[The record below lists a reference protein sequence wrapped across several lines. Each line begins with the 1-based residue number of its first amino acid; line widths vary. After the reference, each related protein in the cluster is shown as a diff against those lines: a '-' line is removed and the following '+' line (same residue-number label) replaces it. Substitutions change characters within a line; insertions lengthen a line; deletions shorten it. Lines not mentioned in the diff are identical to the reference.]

1 MLLRSALM
9 TVSSGSI
16 TLRLGPNSGP
26 VTQRDDRWQRPTEQR
41 RISRNIDA
49 IRQPMTDTKVL
60 VKKRFA
66 TAAAWRSWL
75 EKHHAG
81 SHGLWL
87 EFAKKENERPS
98 IAHAQALETA
108 LCFGWIDGQ
117 TKSSADGWW
126 CQRFTPRGPR
136 SKWSQVNCAAV
147 ERLRAQG
154 KLTAAGLEQME
165 AAKSDGRWSAAYAH
179 QRTIIVP
186 DDLKAALGASPI
198 ARKFFESLDSKNRY
212 AILYRLHNAK
222 KPETREK
229 RLLKFIQ
236 MLKAGETLHE
246 RPGKFSEMNLLE
258 P

>member
-1 MLLRSALM
+1 MA
-9 TVSSGSI
+9 
-16 TLRLGPNSGP
+16 
-26 VTQRDDRWQRPTEQR
+26 
-41 RISRNIDA
+41 
-49 IRQPMTDTKVL
+49 DTKVL

-66 TAAAWRSWL
+66 TAAAWHSWL
-75 EKHHAG
+75 EKHHAR
-81 SHGLWL
+81 SQGLWL

-98 IAHAQALETA
+98 ITHAQALESA

-117 TKSSADGWW
+117 TKSSANGWW

-165 AAKSDGRWSAAYAH
+165 AAMSDGRWSAAYAP
-179 QRTIIVP
+179 QSKITVP

-222 KPETREK
+222 KPETRER
-229 RLLKFIQ
+229 RLLKFVQ

-246 RPGKFSEMNLLE
+246 RHKH
-258 P
+258 

>member
-1 MLLRSALM
+1 M
-9 TVSSGSI
+9 
-16 TLRLGPNSGP
+16 
-26 VTQRDDRWQRPTEQR
+26 TQRDDRRPTEQR
-41 RISRNIDA
+41 RISGNIDA

-66 TAAAWRSWL
+66 TAAARRSWL

-81 SHGLWL
+81 SRGLWL

-98 IAHAQALETA
+98 ITHAQALETA

-117 TKSSADGWW
+117 TKSSAAGWW
-126 CQRFTPRGPR
+126 CQRFTPRGRR
-136 SKWSQVNCAAV
+136 SKWSQVNCDTV

-165 AAKSDGRWSAAYAH
+165 AAKSDGRWSAAYAP

-186 DDLKAALGASPI
+186 DYLKAALQASPI

-222 KPETREK
+222 KPETRER

-246 RPGKFSEMNLLE
+246 RPGKFVRRAVQR
-258 P
+258 

>member
-1 MLLRSALM
+1 
-9 TVSSGSI
+9 
-16 TLRLGPNSGP
+16 
-26 VTQRDDRWQRPTEQR
+26 
-41 RISRNIDA
+41 
-49 IRQPMTDTKVL
+49 MTDTKVL

-66 TAAAWRSWL
+66 TTAAWRSWL

-81 SHGLWL
+81 PRGLWL

-98 IAHAQALETA
+98 ITHAQALETA

-126 CQRFTPRGPR
+126 CQRFTPRSPR

-147 ERLRAQG
+147 ERLQAQG
-154 KLTAAGLEQME
+154 KLTAAGFEQME
-165 AAKSDGRWSAAYAH
+165 AAKSDGRWSAAYAP

-186 DDLKAALGASPI
+186 DDLKAALAASPI

-212 AILYRLHNAK
+212 SILYRLHDAK
-222 KPETREK
+222 RPETRER
-229 RLLKFIQ
+229 RLLKFVQ

-246 RPGKFSEMNLLE
+246 RRGKSAHRAAQK
-258 P
+258 

>member
-1 MLLRSALM
+1 MLLCNAL
-9 TVSSGSI
+9 TTFSIGSI
-16 TLRLGPNSGP
+16 TLRMGPNSGL
-26 VTQRDDRWQRPTEQR
+26 VTQRDDRCHPPAEQR
-41 RISRNIDA
+41 RIGGNIEA

-60 VKKRFA
+60 VKRRFA
-66 TAAAWRSWL
+66 TAAAWHNWL

-81 SHGLWL
+81 SRGLWL

-98 IAHAQALETA
+98 ITHAQALETS

-154 KLTAAGLEQME
+154 RLTAAGLEQME
-165 AAKSDGRWSAAYAH
+165 AAKSDGRWSAAYAP
-179 QRTIIVP
+179 QSTIIVP
-186 DDLKAALGASPI
+186 DDLKAALAASPI
-198 ARKFFESLDSKNRY
+198 ARNFFESLDSKNRY

-222 KPETREK
+222 KPETRER
-229 RLLKFIQ
+229 RLLKFVQ
-236 MLKAGETLHE
+236 MLKAGDTLHE
-246 RPGKFSEMNLLE
+246 RPGKSARRAAQK
-258 P
+258 

>member
-1 MLLRSALM
+1 
-9 TVSSGSI
+9 
-16 TLRLGPNSGP
+16 
-26 VTQRDDRWQRPTEQR
+26 
-41 RISRNIDA
+41 
-49 IRQPMTDTKVL
+49 MTDTKVL
-60 VKKRFA
+60 VTKRFA
-66 TAAAWRSWL
+66 TAAAWHHWL

-81 SHGLWL
+81 SQGLWL

-98 IAHAQALETA
+98 ITHAQALETA

-126 CQRFTPRGPR
+126 CQRFTPRGLR

-165 AAKSDGRWSAAYAH
+165 AAKSDGRWSAAYAP

-186 DDLKAALGASPI
+186 DDLQAALGASPI

-222 KPETREK
+222 KPETRER
-229 RLLKFIQ
+229 RLLKFVQ

-246 RPGKFSEMNLLE
+246 RPGKFVRRAVQK
-258 P
+258 

>member
-1 MLLRSALM
+1 
-9 TVSSGSI
+9 
-16 TLRLGPNSGP
+16 
-26 VTQRDDRWQRPTEQR
+26 
-41 RISRNIDA
+41 
-49 IRQPMTDTKVL
+49 MTDTKVL

-66 TAAAWRSWL
+66 AAAAWHSWL

-81 SHGLWL
+81 SQGLWL

-98 IAHAQALETA
+98 TTHSQALETA

-126 CQRFTPRGPR
+126 RQRFTPRGPR

-147 ERLRAQG
+147 ERLRVQG
-154 KLTAAGLEQME
+154 KLTAAGLEQMG
-165 AAKSDGRWSAAYAH
+165 AAKSDGRWSAAYAP

-222 KPETREK
+222 KL
-229 RLLKFIQ
+229 RLARGDCQSSFNCSKQARRCTSARVNSYTAQFRNEPVRTVN
-236 MLKAGETLHE
+236 GFWEE
-246 RPGKFSEMNLLE
+246 RPVIRLIV
-258 P
+258 

>member
-1 MLLRSALM
+1 MTLSSA
-9 TVSSGSI
+9 SI
-16 TLRLGPNSGP
+16 TFRLGDSGP
-26 VTQRDDRWQRPTEQR
+26 VTQRDDLWHRPTKKR
-41 RISRNIDA
+41 RISGNTEA

-66 TAAAWRSWL
+66 TAAAWHSWL

-81 SHGLWL
+81 SRGLWL

-98 IAHAQALETA
+98 ITHAQALETA

-117 TKSSADGWW
+117 IKSSADGWW

-154 KLTAAGLEQME
+154 KLTTAGLEQME
-165 AAKSDGRWSAAYAH
+165 AAKSDGRWSAAYAP
-179 QRTIIVP
+179 QSKIIVP
-186 DDLKAALGASPI
+186 DDLKAALAASPS

-212 AILYRLHNAK
+212 AILYRLHDAK
-222 KPETREK
+222 KPETRQR
-229 RLLKFIQ
+229 RLLKFVQ

-246 RPGKFSEMNLLE
+246 RPGKFVRRAVQK
-258 P
+258 